1 MAVDRGAVAVVV
13 EGDRVE
19 VYPRVGKQPEFVEA
33 AKAATG
39 AGPVRTTSAGRS
51 VGLVMSISTAREAG
65 LVAKPRARKTKARS
79 AETNKKEKN

>member
-1 MAVDRGAVAVVV
+1 MAIDRSLVAVVV

-19 VYPRVGKQPEFVEA
+19 VYPRAGEQSAFVEA

-51 VGLVMSISTAREAG
+51 VGLVMSISTARESG
-65 LVAKPRARKTKARS
+65 LVAKPRARKTKAQS
-79 AETNKKEKN
+79 AGTKKEND

>member
-1 MAVDRGAVAVVV
+1 MAIDRSLVAVVV

-19 VYPRVGKQPEFVEA
+19 VYPRVGKQPAFVEA
-33 AKAATG
+33 TKAATG

-65 LVAKPRARKTKARS
+65 LVAKPRARKTKAQS
-79 AETNKKEKN
+79 AGTKKENE

>member
-1 MAVDRGAVAVVV
+1 MAVDRSAVAVVV

-33 AKAATG
+33 TKAATG

-51 VGLVMSISTAREAG
+51 VGLVMSIDTARESG
-65 LVAKPRARKTKARS
+65 LVAKPRARKTKAQS
-79 AETNKKEKN
+79 AGTKKEND

>member
-1 MAVDRGAVAVVV
+1 MAVDRSAVAVVV

-33 AKAATG
+33 TKAATG
-39 AGPVRTTSAGRS
+39 AGPVRTTSVGRS

-79 AETNKKEKN
+79 AETNKKEND

>member
-1 MAVDRGAVAVVV
+1 MAIDRSLVAVVV

-19 VYPRVGKQPEFVEA
+19 VYPRAGEQSAFVEA

-51 VGLVMSISTAREAG
+51 VGLVMSISTARESG
-65 LVAKPRARKTKARS
+65 LVAKPRARKTKAQS
-79 AETNKKEKN
+79 AGTKKEKN